1 MNFLFGG
8 AERDPIKEK
17 SYKVED
23 LVRFHGLKDSWT
35 VLERFNTKSRESWI
49 RINNFQDTIKN
60 RGLNSLD
67 ELVARL
73 QSPYSGRSPTRPIS
87 EAIKIYKDKQY
98 AKNKYGLMGTSFDH
112 LLDLEKIKEDLVKAD
127 NNNEEVLEELAEAE
141 SEEREVIPSI
151 KNKILYGEEW
161 IREVDEKITDKMN
174 SFTSKLFGLDIWD
187 FNETIE
193 AFREAGE
200 LGSMTSQSDLSL
212 TSSSRGSRRS
222 SRRSRGR
229 PRSRSGSQGS
239 RRSRSRSRSRGRP
252 RSRSGSQGSRRSRS
266 RSRPRSRSG
275 SQGSRRSRSRSRPR
289 SRSGSQGSRPRSRSR
304 TRSRSRSSHGV
315 SDLERR
321 VAQLQQTPP
330 QQNSNSSER
339 RRRIDRENESF
350 RELERRFTE
359 LQQRPVSRRLFD

>member
-275 SQGSRRSRSRSRPR
+275 SQGSR
-289 SRSGSQGSRPRSRSR
+289 PRSRSR

>member
-8 AERDPIKEK
+8 AENDPIKEK
-17 SYKVED
+17 SYKVKD
-23 LVRFHGLKDSWT
+23 LVRFHGLKDSWN
-35 VLERFNTKSRESWI
+35 VLEMFNTKSRESWI

-98 AKNKYGLMGTSFDH
+98 AKKKYGLMGTSFDH

-151 KNKILYGEEW
+151 KNKSLYGEEW

-174 SFTSKLFGLDIWD
+174 SFTSKLFDLDIWD

-222 SRRSRGR
+222 SRSGSRRSSSRSRSRSR
-229 PRSRSGSQGS
+229 PRSQPRSGSRSRSSSQGRRSRSRTRSRSRASSRSGSQGS
-239 RRSRSRSRSRGRP
+239 RRSRT
-252 RSRSGSQGSRRSRS
+252 RSRS
-266 RSRPRSRSG
+266 RSRPRSRSR
-275 SQGSRRSRSRSRPR
+275 SQ
-289 SRSGSQGSRPRSRSR
+289 
-304 TRSRSRSSHGV
+304 GV

-321 VAQLQQTPP
+321 LAQLQQSTP
-330 QQNSNSSER
+330 QQDSNSSER
-339 RRRIDRENESF
+339 RRRMDRENESF
-350 RELERRFTE
+350 GELERRFME
-359 LQQRPVSRRLFD
+359 LQDRPVSRRLFD